1 MRSVEIR
8 NGRLFYYGSA
18 VGYLEG
24 DGLTADPMFRR
35 EDLERWLERKNL
47 PVRWV
52 DGVYDRLANGESI
65 QNAQPLK
72 SLRIWQLKPDT
83 PIEMRFIGLD
93 RMAREFDGPNPSQ
106 YRIAYDGQAES
117 QELEDIWNKFCRRTL
132 PGGDHPLAISDVIE
146 LYDVD
151 GSAFYYVDK
160 REIVSVD
167 FTPVIHENMNTPE
180 PSRKDGSDQRLFQ
193 KLEQEYLAYLEPLR
207 SAALS
212 ELLEKAGE
220 IADTQAVY
228 RCLCENTGL
237 STEQKEKL
245 ATLEQPL
252 QAIRDRWRQTHPNP
266 LWMFR
271 PFLSP
276 APLPLEVIS
285 QLQEPMKA
293 LQMWLF
299 FSLLLVG
306 AIFDCQKR
314 LIPNTLCALITM
326 VGLLVFHPAQ
336 LMGPLAALPLLAA
349 AMHKP
354 GSIGGGDIK
363 FTAASGFVLGITDGL
378 WGMALGLALAALFYA
393 INWSTQKFR
402 RRKCAAPSQTALP
415 LVPFLSFGFAII
427 YILNYGGTL

>member
-35 EDLERWLERKNL
+35 EALERWLERKNL

-151 GSAFYYVDK
+151 GSAFY
-160 REIVSVD
+160 
-167 FTPVIHENMNTPE
+167 
-180 PSRKDGSDQRLFQ
+180 
-193 KLEQEYLAYLEPLR
+193 
-207 SAALS
+207 
-212 ELLEKAGE
+212 
-220 IADTQAVY
+220 
-228 RCLCENTGL
+228 
-237 STEQKEKL
+237 
-245 ATLEQPL
+245 
-252 QAIRDRWRQTHPNP
+252 
-266 LWMFR
+266 
-271 PFLSP
+271 
-276 APLPLEVIS
+276 
-285 QLQEPMKA
+285 
-293 LQMWLF
+293 
-299 FSLLLVG
+299 
-306 AIFDCQKR
+306 
-314 LIPNTLCALITM
+314 
-326 VGLLVFHPAQ
+326 
-336 LMGPLAALPLLAA
+336 
-349 AMHKP
+349 
-354 GSIGGGDIK
+354 
-363 FTAASGFVLGITDGL
+363 
-378 WGMALGLALAALFYA
+378 
-393 INWSTQKFR
+393 
-402 RRKCAAPSQTALP
+402 
-415 LVPFLSFGFAII
+415 
-427 YILNYGGTL
+427 

>member
-1 MRSVEIR
+1 M
-8 NGRLFYYGSA
+8 
-18 VGYLEG
+18 
-24 DGLTADPMFRR
+24 
-35 EDLERWLERKNL
+35 
-47 PVRWV
+47 
-52 DGVYDRLANGESI
+52 
-65 QNAQPLK
+65 
-72 SLRIWQLKPDT
+72 PD
-83 PIEMRFIGLD
+83 
-93 RMAREFDGPNPSQ
+93 
-106 YRIAYDGQAES
+106 
-117 QELEDIWNKFCRRTL
+117 
-132 PGGDHPLAISDVIE
+132 
-146 LYDVD
+146 
-151 GSAFYYVDK
+151 
-160 REIVSVD
+160 
-167 FTPVIHENMNTPE
+167 
-180 PSRKDGSDQRLFQ
+180 
-193 KLEQEYLAYLEPLR
+193 
-207 SAALS
+207 
-212 ELLEKAGE
+212 
-220 IADTQAVY
+220 
-228 RCLCENTGL
+228 
-237 STEQKEKL
+237 
-245 ATLEQPL
+245 
-252 QAIRDRWRQTHPNP
+252 NP

-314 LIPNTLCALITM
+314 LIPNTLCALIT
-326 VGLLVFHPAQ
+326 
-336 LMGPLAALPLLAA
+336 LAALPLLAA

>member
-1 MRSVEIR
+1 M
-8 NGRLFYYGSA
+8 
-18 VGYLEG
+18 
-24 DGLTADPMFRR
+24 
-35 EDLERWLERKNL
+35 
-47 PVRWV
+47 
-52 DGVYDRLANGESI
+52 
-65 QNAQPLK
+65 
-72 SLRIWQLKPDT
+72 PD
-83 PIEMRFIGLD
+83 
-93 RMAREFDGPNPSQ
+93 
-106 YRIAYDGQAES
+106 
-117 QELEDIWNKFCRRTL
+117 
-132 PGGDHPLAISDVIE
+132 
-146 LYDVD
+146 
-151 GSAFYYVDK
+151 
-160 REIVSVD
+160 
-167 FTPVIHENMNTPE
+167 
-180 PSRKDGSDQRLFQ
+180 
-193 KLEQEYLAYLEPLR
+193 
-207 SAALS
+207 
-212 ELLEKAGE
+212 
-220 IADTQAVY
+220 
-228 RCLCENTGL
+228 
-237 STEQKEKL
+237 
-245 ATLEQPL
+245 
-252 QAIRDRWRQTHPNP
+252 NP

-402 RRKCAAPSQTALP
+402 RRKCAAPSQTASGA
-415 LVPFLSFGFAII
+415 VPFLWICYHLHFELWRNAMKKLNKKAILTI
-427 YILNYGGTL
+427 TGIALPLGAAAILIPRLRKRRRCKRTSA

>member
-1 MRSVEIR
+1 M
-8 NGRLFYYGSA
+8 
-18 VGYLEG
+18 
-24 DGLTADPMFRR
+24 
-35 EDLERWLERKNL
+35 
-47 PVRWV
+47 
-52 DGVYDRLANGESI
+52 
-65 QNAQPLK
+65 
-72 SLRIWQLKPDT
+72 PD
-83 PIEMRFIGLD
+83 
-93 RMAREFDGPNPSQ
+93 
-106 YRIAYDGQAES
+106 
-117 QELEDIWNKFCRRTL
+117 
-132 PGGDHPLAISDVIE
+132 
-146 LYDVD
+146 
-151 GSAFYYVDK
+151 
-160 REIVSVD
+160 
-167 FTPVIHENMNTPE
+167 
-180 PSRKDGSDQRLFQ
+180 
-193 KLEQEYLAYLEPLR
+193 
-207 SAALS
+207 
-212 ELLEKAGE
+212 
-220 IADTQAVY
+220 
-228 RCLCENTGL
+228 
-237 STEQKEKL
+237 
-245 ATLEQPL
+245 
-252 QAIRDRWRQTHPNP
+252 NP

-402 RRKCAAPSQTALP
+402 RRKCAAPSLASGAVPFLWICYHLHFELWRNAMKKLNKKAILTITGIALP
-415 LVPFLSFGFAII
+415 LGAAAILI
-427 YILNYGGTL
+427 PRLRKRRRCKRTSA

>member
-160 REIVSVD
+160 REIVHVD
-167 FTPVIHENMNTPE
+167 FTPALRENVTTPE

-237 STEQKEKL
+237 STEQKE
-245 ATLEQPL
+245 
-252 QAIRDRWRQTHPNP
+252 
-266 LWMFR
+266 
-271 PFLSP
+271 
-276 APLPLEVIS
+276 
-285 QLQEPMKA
+285 
-293 LQMWLF
+293 
-299 FSLLLVG
+299 
-306 AIFDCQKR
+306 
-314 LIPNTLCALITM
+314 
-326 VGLLVFHPAQ
+326 
-336 LMGPLAALPLLAA
+336 
-349 AMHKP
+349 
-354 GSIGGGDIK
+354 
-363 FTAASGFVLGITDGL
+363 
-378 WGMALGLALAALFYA
+378 
-393 INWSTQKFR
+393 
-402 RRKCAAPSQTALP
+402 
-415 LVPFLSFGFAII
+415 
-427 YILNYGGTL
+427 

>member
-24 DGLTADPMFRR
+24 DGITADPMFRR

-52 DGVYDRLANGESI
+52 DGVYDRLASGGPI
-65 QNAQPLK
+65 QNARPLK

-83 PIEMRFIGLD
+83 PIEMRFIGLE

-132 PGGDHPLAISDVIE
+132 LGGERPLAISDVIE
-146 LYDVD
+146 LYDTD
-151 GSAFYYVDK
+151 ESAFYYVDK
-160 REIVSVD
+160 REIVHVD
-167 FTPVIHENMNTPE
+167 FTPALRENVTTPE

-207 SAALS
+207 SAAPS

-252 QAIRDRWRQTHPNP
+252 QAIRDRWRQTHPTP
-266 LWMFR
+266 EPELLEACEALTTSQQQSEET
-271 PFLSP
+271 PALS
-276 APLPLEVIS
+276 
-285 QLQEPMKA
+285 M
-293 LQMWLF
+293 
-299 FSLLLVG
+299 
-306 AIFDCQKR
+306 
-314 LIPNTLCALITM
+314 TL
-326 VGLLVFHPAQ
+326 
-336 LMGPLAALPLLAA
+336 
-349 AMHKP
+349 
-354 GSIGGGDIK
+354 
-363 FTAASGFVLGITDGL
+363 
-378 WGMALGLALAALFYA
+378 
-393 INWSTQKFR
+393 
-402 RRKCAAPSQTALP
+402 
-415 LVPFLSFGFAII
+415 
-427 YILNYGGTL
+427 

>member
-52 DGVYDRLANGESI
+52 DGVYDRLAHGESI

-83 PIEMRFIGLD
+83 PIEMRFIGLE

-146 LYDVD
+146 LYDVG

-167 FTPVIHENMNTPE
+167 FTSVIHENMNTPE
-180 PSRKDGSDQRLFQ
+180 PSRKDGPEQRLFQ
-193 KLEQEYLAYLEPLR
+193 KLEQEYLAYMEPLR
-207 SAALS
+207 SAVPS

-220 IADTQAVY
+220 IADIQAVY

-237 STEQKEKL
+237 SAEQKEKL

-252 QAIRDRWRQTHPNP
+252 QTIRDRWRQTHPTP
-266 LWMFR
+266 EPELLEACEALTASQR
-271 PFLSP
+271 QDEETPALS
-276 APLPLEVIS
+276 
-285 QLQEPMKA
+285 M
-293 LQMWLF
+293 
-299 FSLLLVG
+299 
-306 AIFDCQKR
+306 
-314 LIPNTLCALITM
+314 TL
-326 VGLLVFHPAQ
+326 
-336 LMGPLAALPLLAA
+336 
-349 AMHKP
+349 
-354 GSIGGGDIK
+354 
-363 FTAASGFVLGITDGL
+363 
-378 WGMALGLALAALFYA
+378 
-393 INWSTQKFR
+393 
-402 RRKCAAPSQTALP
+402 
-415 LVPFLSFGFAII
+415 
-427 YILNYGGTL
+427 

>member
-180 PSRKDGSDQRLFQ
+180 PSQKGWIRSKTVSKAGTGVPCLFGT
-193 KLEQEYLAYLEPLR
+193 
-207 SAALS
+207 AAL
-212 ELLEKAGE
+212 
-220 IADTQAVY
+220 
-228 RCLCENTGL
+228 R
-237 STEQKEKL
+237 
-245 ATLEQPL
+245 
-252 QAIRDRWRQTHPNP
+252 
-266 LWMFR
+266 R
-271 PFLSP
+271 P
-276 APLPLEVIS
+276 
-285 QLQEPMKA
+285 
-293 LQMWLF
+293 
-299 FSLLLVG
+299 
-306 AIFDCQKR
+306 
-314 LIPNTLCALITM
+314 
-326 VGLLVFHPAQ
+326 
-336 LMGPLAALPLLAA
+336 
-349 AMHKP
+349 
-354 GSIGGGDIK
+354 IG
-363 FTAASGFVLGITDGL
+363 ASGKGWRDCRYTGSV
-378 WGMALGLALAALFYA
+378 
-393 INWSTQKFR
+393 S
-402 RRKCAAPSQTALP
+402 LP
-415 LVPFLSFGFAII
+415 V
-427 YILNYGGTL
+427 

>member
-1 MRSVEIR
+1 MSLENKYFAELARRLRAAGITAGHPEKNRLTVLLNNQPVLSVSA
-8 NGRLFYYGSA
+8 GSDVFLLPA
-18 VGYLEG
+18 GSNQPEAGELYHKVAQTADEVYAYLEG

-35 EDLERWLERKNL
+35 EALERWLERKNL

-252 QAIRDRWRQTHPNP
+252 QAIRDRWRQTHPTP
-266 LWMFR
+266 EPELLEACEALTTSQQQSEET
-271 PFLSP
+271 PALS
-276 APLPLEVIS
+276 
-285 QLQEPMKA
+285 M
-293 LQMWLF
+293 
-299 FSLLLVG
+299 
-306 AIFDCQKR
+306 
-314 LIPNTLCALITM
+314 TL
-326 VGLLVFHPAQ
+326 
-336 LMGPLAALPLLAA
+336 
-349 AMHKP
+349 
-354 GSIGGGDIK
+354 
-363 FTAASGFVLGITDGL
+363 
-378 WGMALGLALAALFYA
+378 
-393 INWSTQKFR
+393 
-402 RRKCAAPSQTALP
+402 
-415 LVPFLSFGFAII
+415 
-427 YILNYGGTL
+427 

>member
-1 MRSVEIR
+1 M
-8 NGRLFYYGSA
+8 
-18 VGYLEG
+18 
-24 DGLTADPMFRR
+24 P
-35 EDLERWLERKNL
+35 
-47 PVRWV
+47 
-52 DGVYDRLANGESI
+52 
-65 QNAQPLK
+65 
-72 SLRIWQLKPDT
+72 
-83 PIEMRFIGLD
+83 
-93 RMAREFDGPNPSQ
+93 
-106 YRIAYDGQAES
+106 
-117 QELEDIWNKFCRRTL
+117 
-132 PGGDHPLAISDVIE
+132 
-146 LYDVD
+146 
-151 GSAFYYVDK
+151 
-160 REIVSVD
+160 
-167 FTPVIHENMNTPE
+167 
-180 PSRKDGSDQRLFQ
+180 QR
-193 KLEQEYLAYLEPLR
+193 
-207 SAALS
+207 
-212 ELLEKAGE
+212 G
-220 IADTQAVY
+220 I
-228 RCLCENTGL
+228 
-237 STEQKEKL
+237 
-245 ATLEQPL
+245 
-252 QAIRDRWRQTHPNP
+252 NP